1 MGPLILETGGPVYLD
16 TNCFIYSVE
25 RIEPYRTLLEPVWRQ
40 AWDGRFEILSSEII
54 VAETLVKPF
63 REGDAVVETLL
74 RLLFDAREVTLIP
87 ATREI
92 WEGAARLRAETGLK
106 LPDAL
111 HAATAIE
118 SNCALFVTNDAGF
131 RHVPGLPTVILTDLL
146 R

>member
-1 MGPLILETGGPVYLD
+1 MGPLTLPTHGSDYLD
-16 TNCFIYSVE
+16 ADGFIYSVE
-25 RIEPYRTLLEPVWRQ
+25 RIEPYRTLLEVIWRQ
-40 AWDGRFEILSSEII
+40 ARDGRFEILSSEII

-74 RLLFDAREVTLIP
+74 RALFDAEEVTLVP

-92 WEGAARLRAETGLK
+92 WESAARLRAETGLK

-118 SNCALFVTNDAGF
+118 ADCTLFVTNDAGF
-131 RHVPGLPTVILTDLL
+131 RRVPGLPTAILTDLL
-146 R
+146 

>member
-1 MGPLILETGGPVYLD
+1 MGPLIPATDGPVYLD

-25 RIEPYRTLLEPVWRQ
+25 RIEPYRTLLEVIWRQ
-40 AWDGRFEILSSEII
+40 ARDGRFEILSSEII

-74 RLLFDAREVTLIP
+74 RALFDAQEVTLVP

-92 WEGAARLRAETGLK
+92 WESAARLRAETGLK

-118 SNCALFVTNDAGF
+118 ANCALFVTNDAGF
-131 RHVPGLPTVILTDLL
+131 RRAPGLPTTILTDLL
-146 R
+146 